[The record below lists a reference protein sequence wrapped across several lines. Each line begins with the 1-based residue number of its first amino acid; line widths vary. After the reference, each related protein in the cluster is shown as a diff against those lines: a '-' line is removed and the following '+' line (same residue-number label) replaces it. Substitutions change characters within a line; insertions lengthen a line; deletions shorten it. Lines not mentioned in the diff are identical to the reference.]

1 MSIYVYTYIRIY
13 LYMNTYDLICTHII
27 HIMTSYPQHLIS
39 PSTALFP
46 FKAHLPHGLAGG
58 APPHESRRERRA
70 VLRGAAAT
78 GRQAATRAGIMGL
91 LWDDYGIIWL
101 YPLGN
106 IQKAIE
112 NGPIKIVDLPSY
124 KMVMF
129 HSVLY
134 VY

>member
-1 MSIYVYTYIRIY
+1 ME
-13 LYMNTYDLICTHII
+13 LHP
-27 HIMTSYPQHLIS
+27 TSRDAS
-39 PSTALFP
+39 AAP
-46 FKAHLPHGLAGG
+46 FFV
-58 APPHESRRERRA
+58 ER
-70 VLRGAAAT
+70 AAT

>member
-70 VLRGAAAT
+70 VLRGAGRHRAA
-78 GRQAATRAGIMGL
+78 GGYTR
-91 LWDDYGIIWL
+91 WDYGIIM
-101 YPLGN
+101 G
-106 IQKAIE
+106 
-112 NGPIKIVDLPSY
+112 
-124 KMVMF
+124 
-129 HSVLY
+129 
-134 VY
+134 